1 MNTLASAGYEG
12 LTRTVAPP
20 PFRVPAGA
28 ASAMSLD
35 LSLRAVAPDESSPA
49 EDLVLRLRNGEASAV
64 AEAYDQHHT
73 VVRRFAQRLLG
84 DDGYA
89 EDMVQEVFLALPRA
103 MGGFRGESTLRTFLV
118 SVAVHQCRHHVRA
131 SMRRRAHL
139 DAAEAEGAL
148 PVSRDSASDPEQQAA
163 RKQLA
168 SVLTQAL
175 DALPLDQRV
184 AFVLCEVE
192 QRTSREAAHI
202 ANTREATMRTRLHFA
217 KKKLRAWLE
226 ERGHL

>member
-1 MNTLASAGYEG
+1 MNTLASAGHEG
-12 LTRTVAPP
+12 LTLTVAPP
-20 PFRVPAGA
+20 PFRLPAGP

-35 LSLRAVAPDESSPA
+35 LSLRTAAPEACSPA
-49 EDLVLRLRNGEASAV
+49 EDLLLRLRNGEPSAV
-64 AEAYDQHHT
+64 AEAYDLHHA

-84 DDGYA
+84 DDGHA

-103 MGGFRGESTLRTFLV
+103 IGSFRGESTLRTFLV

-131 SMRRRAHL
+131 SMRRRAHVA
-139 DAAEAEGAL
+139 AAEVEGAL
-148 PVSRDSASDPEQQAA
+148 NLSVPPPDPEQQAA

-217 KKKLRAWLE
+217 KKKLRTWLE
-226 ERGHL
+226 QRGHL

>member
-1 MNTLASAGYEG
+1 MNTLASAGHGGVSPPVSAPYRFPAG
-12 LTRTVAPP
+12 ATSPMSLDLPLRTVAPDDGLP
-20 PFRVPAGA
+20 V
-28 ASAMSLD
+28 
-35 LSLRAVAPDESSPA
+35 
-49 EDLVLRLRNGEASAV
+49 EDLIVRLRSGEPSAV
-64 AEAYDQHHT
+64 AEAYDLHHA

-89 EDMVQEVFLALPRA
+89 EDMVQEVFLTLPQA

-118 SVAVHQCRHHVRA
+118 SVAVNHCRHHVRA

-139 DAAEAEGAL
+139 TAAEGAAADL
-148 PVSRDSASDPEQQAA
+148 APPSTPDPERQTT

-168 SVLTQAL
+168 AVLTEAL

-192 QRTSREAAHI
+192 QRTSREAAQI
-202 ANTREATMRTRLHFA
+202 ADTREATMRTRLHHA
-217 KKKLRAWLE
+217 KKKLRSWLE
-226 ERGHL
+226 ERGHI